1 MSGGRRFERADELR
15 EELVSALRG
24 FIHAIEDGYQWM
36 SLRETQ
42 LHPEETVASLVFA
55 CNGDS
60 RIFDLTWNEIRRI
73 RRVNTLL
80 RDVETRRTADLYGH
94 ATRLSSS

>member
-1 MSGGRRFERADELR
+1 MSGGCRFERADELR
-15 EELVSALRG
+15 EELVSELRA

-36 SLRETQ
+36 SLQEAQ

-60 RIFDLTWNEIRRI
+60 RILHLTWNEIRRI
-73 RRVNTLL
+73 QGINTLL
-80 RDVETRRTADLYGH
+80 RDVETRRTADMHGY
-94 ATRLSSS
+94 AARLSSN

>member
-1 MSGGRRFERADELR
+1 MSGGCRFERADELR
-15 EELVSALRG
+15 EELVSALCG
-24 FIHAIEDGYQWM
+24 FIDAIEDGYQWM
-36 SLRETQ
+36 SVQETQ

-73 RRVNTLL
+73 QGINTLL

-94 ATRLSSS
+94 AAPLSSN